1 MDITIILAAS
11 LVTLLGLVA
20 TLGGADSRDGFESD
34 TRITR

>member
-20 TLGGADSRDGFESD
+20 TIAGAESRDGFGSD